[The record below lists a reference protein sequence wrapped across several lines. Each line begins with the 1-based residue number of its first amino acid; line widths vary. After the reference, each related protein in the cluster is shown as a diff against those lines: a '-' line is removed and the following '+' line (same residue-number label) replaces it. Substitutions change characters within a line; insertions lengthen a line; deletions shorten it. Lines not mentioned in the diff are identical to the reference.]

1 MLLVAIVLLCAVGIP
16 LVGLIV
22 RAASWA
28 NLRDAW
34 RDSSPEVAHSV
45 LLASLGA
52 AATLAIA
59 VPLAHAWVAAHRR
72 RRPSSSPLV
81 LLNLAVPG
89 SLLALGI
96 IALPAPRWLVN
107 TDAGLV
113 FGYAARFAA
122 VAMIVLFAGW
132 VRRSPSADLAAR
144 VHHVPAFDR
153 FLRLTLARRA
163 PAAVAAFALAALL
176 VAAELEI
183 SLILVRPGPTTLG
196 VRLYTLIHTA
206 PDHVVAALAVDV
218 LIAVMLVALAFAA
231 LTRLLRR
238 RVA

>member
-1 MLLVAIVLLCAVGIP
+1 M
-16 LVGLIV
+16 V
-22 RAASWA
+22 RAASWT

-34 RDSSPEVAHSV
+34 RESMPEVAHSV

-52 AATLAIA
+52 AATLVIAI
-59 VPLAHAWVAAHRR
+59 PLAHAWVAAHSRR
-72 RRPSSSPLV
+72 QLSSSPLV

-107 TDAGLV
+107 TDAGLI

-122 VAMIVLFAGW
+122 VASIVLFAGW
-132 VRRSPSADLAAR
+132 SRSSPTGELAAR
-144 VHHVPAFDR
+144 VHRVSARDR
-153 FLRLTLARRA
+153 FLRLTLPRRA
-163 PAAVAAFALAALL
+163 PAVLTAFALAALL

-218 LIAVMLVALAFAA
+218 LIAVMLIALPFAVV
-231 LTRLLRR
+231 TRLMRR
-238 RVA
+238 RIA